1 MQKSTAIALL
11 ISLVAI
17 AGTCN
22 IASAQEKT
30 RAQVQQELIEA
41 ENNGMDFVSNAS
53 YPDVATIYRDHVAQR
68 KSAADSGTGA
78 AADGTSAEGRV
89 DVAAPHADH
98 SSCAGPTSFCSIY
111 FGA

>member
-22 IASAQEKT
+22 VASAQEKT
-30 RAQVQQELIEA
+30 RAQVRQELIEA
-41 ENNGMDFVSNAS
+41 ENNGMDCVSNTS
-53 YPDVATIYRDHVAQR
+53 YPNFATIYEDQVAQR
-68 KSAADSGTGA
+68 KAVADSGTSA
-78 AADGTSAEGRV
+78 AADGTNAEGKA
-89 DVAAPHADH
+89 DVAAPHADN
-98 SSCAGPTSFCSIY
+98 SLCTGPASLCSIY